1 MAKVKTSVR
10 VVNAAGLHAR
20 PCHQIASA
28 ALAGRSEVRVRC
40 EDREADG
47 KSILEL
53 MTLAAPQGSILEF
66 SAEGEDA
73 EKVVERLSQVVA
85 SGFGEPS

>member
-1 MAKVKTSVR
+1 VAKVQRSVL

-28 ALAGRSEVRVRC
+28 ALSGKSSVLVRC

-53 MTLAAPQGSILEF
+53 MMLCAPKGATLELV
-66 SAEGEDA
+66 AEGEDA
-73 EKVVERLSQVVA
+73 EQVVERLSQVVA